1 VIGRALE
8 LRWPTALVLSACA
21 GLAAANWLR
30 PPAEALAVVAATA
43 VAVALGAASSGPRL
57 AALVLVLG
65 CAGLAWGGLRL
76 AALDE
81 SVLAGR
87 FGEPARARVVVT
99 GPARTSPFAI
109 RVPAEVRRFDGVPL
123 RERVL
128 LELPPGRAPPQGSI
142 LELWARPEA
151 PRGPE
156 TGFDER
162 GWLARKGV
170 HVVLRGREAQLVGRR
185 GGIGG
190 VADRL
195 RAHVASALAL
205 GGGGERRA
213 VLAGVVLG
221 DDEGLD
227 DDLRD
232 DFRAAGLYHLLAVSG
247 QNVGFVALGTVGLL
261 WLLGLS
267 RLVGHAAAVGTILA
281 YALAVGWQP
290 SVVRAAVAGSLAS
303 LAWLASRPQDAWH
316 FLAVGALV
324 LLAWTPASLLEP
336 GFQLSFAAVA
346 AILLSAPALRRVH
359 AGYPLPKKLVQLVG
373 VAVACGTATAPI
385 LWLQFG
391 AVPLWTVVA
400 NALAEP
406 AMPPLLG
413 LGLVAALVEPV
424 SPAAAASL
432 AWLAGWCA
440 AWIAFCARLVA
451 GLPHAETSSPI
462 VLAVP
467 VAVAAAVWGLVR
479 LDRRR
484 RARLLGVV
492 AAAALVLAGW
502 WSLRPQSTWTPPDGL
517 RVTFLDVGQG
527 DAALLEVPEG
537 AILVDQ
543 GAPEARV
550 ADRLRRAG
558 IRKLSAV
565 VLTHPERD
573 HVGGAADVLR
583 RLEVDAVLDP
593 DLAVVTAFG
602 TEARRAARARG
613 VPVLVAR
620 SGRAFRLGRLV
631 LRVLWPDGPGAP
643 SANPNE
649 LALVVLAT
657 YGATD
662 VLLAADAESQV
673 QRRLALRPVEVL
685 KVAHHGSEDEGLP
698 DVLAQLRPQ
707 IAVISVGRD
716 NDYGHPRPETIAAL
730 ESVAG
735 LRLYRTDVD
744 GAVVVESDGRTLS
757 VRSDARVP

>member
-8 LRWPTALVLSACA
+8 LRWPTALVLAACA
-21 GLAAANWLR
+21 GLAASNWLR
-30 PPAEALAVVAATA
+30 PPVEALGLVTATAVVVALAV
-43 VAVALGAASSGPRL
+43 LSSGPRL
-57 AALVLVLG
+57 GALMLILG
-65 CAGLAWGGLRL
+65 LAGLAWGGLRL
-76 AALDE
+76 AALEE
-81 SVLAGR
+81 SALER
-87 FGEPARARVVVT
+87 SFGETVRARVVVT
-99 GPARTSPFAI
+99 GPARRSPFAI
-109 RVPAEVRRFDGVPL
+109 RLPAEVRSFDGIPL

-170 HVVLRGREAQLVGRR
+170 HVVLRAREAQLVGRR

-195 RAHVASALAL
+195 RAHVAAALAL
-205 GGGGERRA
+205 GGSGERRA

-227 DDLRD
+227 DGLRD

-247 QNVGFVALGTVGLL
+247 QNVGFVALGTVGLV

-267 RLVGHAAAVGTILA
+267 RLVGHAAAVATILA

-346 AILLSAPALRRVH
+346 AILLSAPGLRRIH
-359 AGYPLPKKLVQLVG
+359 AGYPVPRTLVQLVG

-432 AWLAGWCA
+432 SWLAGWCA

-467 VAVAAAVWGLVR
+467 VAVVAAVWGLAR

-484 RARLLGVV
+484 RVRLLSVGAVV
-492 AAAALVLAGW
+492 AIALAGW
-502 WSLRPQSTWTPPDGL
+502 SSLRPQSTRTPPNGL

-543 GAPEARV
+543 GPPEARL
-550 ADRLRRAG
+550 ADRLHRAG
-558 IRKLSAV
+558 IHALSAL

-593 DLAVVTAFG
+593 DLAVVRTFG
-602 TEARRAARARG
+602 TEALGAARAHG
-613 VPVLVAR
+613 VPVHVAR
-620 SGRAFRLGRLV
+620 SGQVYRLGRLV
-631 LRVLWPDGPGAP
+631 LRVLWPEGQGAP

-649 LALVVLAT
+649 LALIMLAS

-662 VLLAADAESQV
+662 VLLTADAESQV
-673 QRRLALRPVEVL
+673 QRRLALRPIEVL

-698 DVLAQLRPQ
+698 GVLAQLRPQ
-707 IAVISVGRD
+707 VAVISVGRE

-735 LRLYRTDVD
+735 IRLYRTDVD
-744 GAVVVESDGRTLS
+744 GAVMVESDGRTFS
-757 VRSDARVP
+757 VRSGARVP